1 MDIKFTQRLSYKQA
15 RLTVLVGFILGA
27 LLSVIQIG
35 IDYSNVDEAID
46 RQMRSLLEISHN
58 PASRIAYNIDAELA
72 KELTLG
78 LLQSESIIGAR
89 LTDNNGNV
97 LASVQRPR
105 LESSYRFLSDILFDA
120 QRQYEDSLFLT
131 HMPHDRLGTLQLS
144 VDTFAIGNRF
154 LRRAEITLAS
164 GFLRTALLTG
174 MLLGFFYLMLTKPL
188 NRVIG
193 ALSSSDPHQPKPARL
208 DYPPGHEHDEIGVL
222 VKVANQQFISMAT
235 EIQQRR
241 SAENRLTEY
250 LGELENIVSARTTEL
265 KASNIRLSMSNE
277 ELEKARRTALDMAQ
291 ARASF
296 LANMSHEIRTPIN
309 SIIGITKLL
318 QLTDLNEEQQEMVNL
333 LDVSSNSLSG
343 VINDI
348 LDLSKIESGK
358 FKIVRGITKIHV
370 ICKDVLSI
378 LKFKAKEKGIDL
390 ILDIEQDVPETVIAD
405 SLRLNQILTNLI
417 SNAIKFTIK
426 GSVTLKVVVRDR
438 TETECM
444 LKFSV
449 IDTGIGIAKS
459 NIDKIFESFEQAED
473 STTLKFGGTGL
484 GLSIVKQLAALKNGI
499 LEVSSEEFKG
509 STFSFSN
516 RYELPQVKLS
526 PVELP
531 VSKGLKQLEGIRIL
545 VAEDNAINQFLIL
558 RILKSW
564 NTQADVVENG
574 QEAIDRLKA
583 EDYNIVLMDTFMPV
597 MNGLEAIKLIRQG
610 EVPGK
615 ENIPIIT
622 FSAAVMEQDRQTALE
637 AGANDILSKPFDVKR
652 LHGMITDLCMV
663 PND

>member
-1 MDIKFTQRLSYKQA
+1 MDKINILIVDDRPENIIALEALLQREDINILSTTRPNDALRLAWENDIAIALVDVQMPEMDGFELVKILKENPKTKDILVIFVTAISTDTEFALQGYQSGAVDYLYKPLNPFVTAAKVDAFIRFTRTQRTLQNKNQE
-15 RLTVLVGFILGA
+15 
-27 LLSVIQIG
+27 LLDFQDQLIK
-35 IDYSNVDEAID
+35 
-46 RQMRSLLEISHN
+46 
-58 PASRIAYNIDAELA
+58 A
-72 KELTLG
+72 KEL
-78 LLQSESIIGAR
+78 
-89 LTDNNGNV
+89 
-97 LASVQRPR
+97 
-105 LESSYRFLSDILFDA
+105 
-120 QRQYEDSLFLT
+120 
-131 HMPHDRLGTLQLS
+131 
-144 VDTFAIGNRF
+144 
-154 LRRAEITLAS
+154 AEQA
-164 GFLRTALLTG
+164 
-174 MLLGFFYLMLTKPL
+174 K
-188 NRVIG
+188 RV
-193 ALSSSDPHQPKPARL
+193 K
-208 DYPPGHEHDEIGVL
+208 E
-222 VKVANQQFISMAT
+222 
-235 EIQQRR
+235 
-241 SAENRLTEY
+241 
-250 LGELENIVSARTTEL
+250 
-265 KASNIRLSMSNE
+265 
-277 ELEKARRTALDMAQ
+277 
-291 ARASF
+291 SF

-358 FKIVRGITKIHV
+358 FKIVRGVTQIRT

-390 ILDIEQDVPETVIAD
+390 ILDIEQEVPEAVIAD

-417 SNAIKFTIK
+417 SNAIKFTIE
-426 GSVTLKVVVRDR
+426 GSVTLKVEVRDR
-438 TETECM
+438 TETACM

-459 NIDKIFESFEQAED
+459 NIDKIFESFEQAEE

-499 LEVSSEEFKG
+499 LEVVSEEAKG

-516 RYELPQVKLS
+516 RYELPQMKIS

-531 VSKGLKQLEGIRIL
+531 VSEGLKQLDGLKIL

-564 NTQADVVENG
+564 NTQTDIVENG

-583 EDYNIVLMDTFMPV
+583 EDYDIVLMDTFMPV
-597 MNGLEAIKLIRQG
+597 MNGLEAIKRIREG
-610 EVPGK
+610 VVAGK

-622 FSAAVMEQDRQTALE
+622 FSAAVMERDRQTAFE
-637 AGANDILSKPFDVKR
+637 AGANDILSKPFDVKL
-652 LHGMITDLCMV
+652 LHSKITDLCMIS
-663 PND
+663 